1 MAESRGTPAFKKGD
15 RVKISVLR
23 ALQRDDRPSQ
33 DDFAEKSLRYDG
45 LIGRV
50 VDLTYSGIG
59 IGEIIYHVQI
69 DGKCLMLDE
78 DCLSGWEADVPD
90 SQRSAE
96 HRKHQ
101 AGSHGARNR

>member
-1 MAESRGTPAFKKGD
+1 MADLRGTPAFKKGD

-69 DGKCLMLDE
+69 DGKCLMLDQ
-78 DCLSGWEADVPD
+78 DCLSGWEPD
-90 SQRSAE
+90 DRDNQPSAE

-101 AGSHGARNR
+101 AGSHGGRLH

>member
-1 MAESRGTPAFKKGD
+1 MAYSRGTPAFKKGD

-23 ALQRDDRPSQ
+23 ALQRDDRPSH

-45 LIGRV
+45 LMGKV

-59 IGEIIYHVQI
+59 VGEIIYHVQI
-69 DGKCLMLDE
+69 DGKYLMLDQ
-78 DCLSGWEADVPD
+78 DCLSGWEPEVGDNQP
-90 SQRSAE
+90 STE

-101 AGSHGARNR
+101 AGSRGGRLH